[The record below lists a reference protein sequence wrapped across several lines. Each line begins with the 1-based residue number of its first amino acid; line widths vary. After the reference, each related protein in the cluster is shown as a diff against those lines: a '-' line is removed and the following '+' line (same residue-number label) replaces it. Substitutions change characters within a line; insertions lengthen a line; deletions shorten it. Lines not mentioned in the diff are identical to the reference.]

1 MPSTII
7 YGHLY
12 AKDVPATYV
21 IVSSKTGSEPAKSK
35 KTKQKAAATGHP
47 RIDLPDKSAY
57 DTRKQVRKRLKEG
70 IKLNY
75 SKGFH
80 VTGTIDSPIELKDKT
95 APYQDEEIDRLFEHV
110 AEIKHLLLCRLL
122 LSHATVLPAAI
133 RASSVD
139 EFLINS
145 EVTDTD
151 LQDLALK
158 MDKLELQEIHN
169 ACADLGRGEKKT
181 KKMTTTRR
189 TRKTRSLLRRWL
201 YAKRRD

>member
-1 MPSTII
+1 M
-7 YGHLY
+7 
-12 AKDVPATYV
+12 
-21 IVSSKTGSEPAKSK
+21 
-35 KTKQKAAATGHP
+35 
-47 RIDLPDKSAY
+47 
-57 DTRKQVRKRLKEG
+57 RKRLKEG

-80 VTGTIDSPIELKDKT
+80 VTGTIDSPIELKDKA
-95 APYQDEEIDRLFEHV
+95 APYPDEEIDRLLEHV

-158 MDKLELQEIHN
+158 MDNLELQEIRN
-169 ACADLGRGEKKT
+169 ACADLGRGEKKDEEDDNYEDSEDEEPT
-181 KKMTTTRR
+181 
-189 TRKTRSLLRRWL
+189 
-201 YAKRRD
+201 